1 MIDLSSFRGLSLAL
15 FGLGRSGLSSADALK
30 ASGAKVLAWDDNE
43 KSRQRAA
50 AAGITLADLT
60 TCDWSSFTALIL
72 SPGTPLD
79 HPEPHRVVRLAR
91 DNGVEIIGDMELFAR
106 RESPARCIG
115 ITGTNGKSTTTAL
128 IGHILDAA
136 SGNPVQVGGNLGVP
150 VLELEPLASGG
161 SYVLEMSSYQLDL
174 TDSLVFDVAVLLN
187 LSPDHLERHGGMAG
201 YIAAKK
207 RIFNGQNASQ
217 WAIIGV
223 DDDHCLKLY
232 EELKNTGTGT
242 TRGQLIA
249 ISGHSVVPGGIYV
262 DGGVLYDDSQV
273 GQAQAV
279 ISMDQLPRLPGSH
292 NAQNVAAAYGVAKT
306 MGLARQAIIA
316 ALRTFPG
323 LAHRQELLAVIDG
336 VTYVNDSKATNGEAA
351 ARALACYGDIFWIAG
366 GRAKQGG
373 LEATKPYW
381 DRVRHAYLIGE
392 AANDFA
398 ATLESHVP
406 VAVSGDLSN
415 ALGQARQGALV
426 ENGGVVLLSPACAS
440 FDQFDN
446 FEARGDAFRDLV
458 HALPGQ
464 RREVAS

>member
-1 MIDLSSFRGLSLAL
+1 MIDLSFFKGQSLAL
-15 FGLGRSGLSSADALK
+15 FGLGRSGLSSARALK

-43 KSRQRAA
+43 NSRKQAA
-50 AAGITLADLT
+50 AAGIPLADLM
-60 TCDWSSFTALIL
+60 TCDWSDFSALIL
-72 SPGTPLD
+72 SPGIPLD
-79 HPEPHRVVRLAR
+79 HPEPHPVVRMAR

-106 RESPARCIG
+106 LESPAKRIG

-136 SGNPVQVGGNLGVP
+136 SGSPVQVGGNLGVP

-187 LSPDHLERHGGMAG
+187 LSADHLERHGGMAG

-207 RIFNGQNASQ
+207 RIFNGQDASQ

-223 DDDHCLKLY
+223 DDEHCLKLY
-232 EELKNTGTGT
+232 EELKGT
-242 TRGQLIA
+242 TKSQFVA
-249 ISGHSVVPGGIYV
+249 ISGYSAVPGGIYV
-262 DGGVLYDDSQV
+262 DGGVLYDDSQA
-273 GQAQAV
+273 GRPEAV
-279 ISMDQLPRLPGSH
+279 ISMDQLPRLPGAH
-292 NAQNVAAAYGVAKT
+292 NAQNVAAAYGVAKA

-323 LAHRQELLAVIDG
+323 LAHRQELLAIIDG

-373 LEATKPYW
+373 LKATKPYW

-398 ATLESHVP
+398 GNLEAHVP
-406 VAVSGDLSN
+406 ATVSGDLSN

-464 RREVAS
+464 RREVGS